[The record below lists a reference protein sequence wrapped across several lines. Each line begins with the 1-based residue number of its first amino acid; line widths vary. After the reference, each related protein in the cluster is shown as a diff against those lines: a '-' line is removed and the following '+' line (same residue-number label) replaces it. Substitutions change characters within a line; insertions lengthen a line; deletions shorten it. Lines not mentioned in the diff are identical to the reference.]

1 MLGAVGDGGAS
12 EPREAT
18 TSSVRFDIFELDPKG
33 CELRRNGLPVDVPPQ
48 ALKILAHLVKR
59 ADTLVSREEIRAI
72 LWPNQS
78 YGDFD
83 SRLNFAV
90 KKLREA
96 LGDDAERPRYVQTVR
111 NAGYRFMAP
120 VQKTTSASSVG
131 QVKDIRE
138 EHETSRELPRP
149 YAPLTVGM
157 AAIVLA
163 LAVSATTIFLHRPRN
178 PSSSAESD
186 GRAKA
191 AASSGIEFEPNIFS
205 VSPILPLAKQRIV
218 IKGRGFG
225 FHTPYA
231 QTDSAYL
238 AIRDTTAD
246 WAGGRIVP
254 QNWDEV
260 MIDVEHWTD
269 TEIVLSG
276 FGGSYGQHWW
286 KLTAGDQLEI
296 AVWNPQSGA
305 GPALYH
311 VRVVPRKKP

>member
-1 MLGAVGDGGAS
+1 VVAS
-12 EPREAT
+12 
-18 TSSVRFDIFELDPKG
+18 SLRFDIFELDPKG

-48 ALKILAHLVKR
+48 ALKMLTHLVQH
-59 ADTLVSREEIRAI
+59 ADTLVSRDEIRAV

-78 YGDFD
+78 HGDFD

-90 KKLREA
+90 RKLREA

-111 NAGYRFMAP
+111 NAGYRFIAP
-120 VQKTTSASSVG
+120 VRKSGGVTDLGLGARGPSDKSQ
-131 QVKDIRE
+131 
-138 EHETSRELPRP
+138 ETVSRQIL
-149 YAPLTVGM
+149 
-157 AAIVLA
+157 AARAGFRFGVRGIVIA
-163 LAVSATTIFLHRPRN
+163 LAALATV
-178 PSSSAESD
+178 
-186 GRAKA
+186 A
-191 AASSGIEFEPNIFS
+191 AAAVIVPRLRTPNRLVEPELKALPSTTTLEQHPNISS
-205 VSPILPLAKQRIV
+205 VSPILPEARQGMV

-238 AIRDTTAD
+238 AVRDTTAN

-276 FGGSYGQHWW
+276 FSGSYGQRGW
-286 KLTAGDQLEI
+286 KLTAGDHLEI

-311 VRVVPRKKP
+311 LSVSPQKTP

>member
-1 MLGAVGDGGAS
+1 MLSTVEDGGVP
-12 EPREAT
+12 EPRKMP
-18 TSSVRFDIFELDPKG
+18 SSLVRFDIFELDAKG
-33 CELRRNGLPVDVPPQ
+33 CQLLRNGLLVDVPPQ
-48 ALKILAHLVKR
+48 ALKILAHLVER
-59 ADTLVSREEIRAI
+59 PDTLVSREEIRAV

-111 NAGYRFMAP
+111 SAGYRFMAP
-120 VQKTTSASSVG
+120 VQKRTAASSVR

-138 EHETSRELPRP
+138 EHETSPELPRP
-149 YAPLTVGM
+149 YAPLSVGM

-163 LAVSATTIFLHRPRN
+163 VAVSATTIFLHRAGN
-178 PSSSAESD
+178 PSSSADSD

-191 AASSGIEFEPNIFS
+191 TASSGMEFEPNIFS

-276 FGGSYGQHWW
+276 FSGSYAQHWW

-311 VRVVPRKKP
+311 VRVVPRKTP